1 MSEASGHRSSRAAQ
15 DEVVVGL
22 HGAINRL
29 TTLHGTL
36 RTWFHYER
44 SQQASGIPTFPVWTR
59 LSRGIL
65 GSRPR
70 RLVEAG
76 GVGRSVTARGRPAFP
91 RSATI
96 VVSSVT
102 TMLIG

>member
-44 SQQASGIPTFPVWTR
+44 SQQASGIPTLSEALTCGR
-59 LSRGIL
+59 LGPRQRAL
-65 GSRPR
+65 LRPR
-70 RLVEAG
+70 PHLPPSWANMR
-76 GVGRSVTARGRPAFP
+76 R
-91 RSATI
+91 
-96 VVSSVT
+96 
-102 TMLIG
+102 